1 MAFKPSY
8 FKADLFEVLS
18 SPVRIQ
24 ILDVLR
30 LGGAS
35 SNYIAQWIE
44 VEVASVTKHLFILHD
59 HKLVKPRREGTC
71 IIYLV
76 SDPAIFK
83 MLDATLEVFND
94 RRAEVK
100 DTPRA
105 TVRRGNS
112 QIPLAT
118 TRRFIETDETCRCVH
133 VPTAGSG

>member
-1 MAFKPSY
+1 MAFKLSY
-8 FKADLFEVLS
+8 FAADLFEVLS

-44 VEVASVTKHLFILHD
+44 VEAASVTKHLFILHD
-59 HKLVKPRREGTC
+59 HKLVKLRREGTC
-71 IIYLV
+71 IIYFV

-83 MLDATLEVFND
+83 RLDAALDVLNN

-100 DTPRA
+100 DTPE
-105 TVRRGNS
+105 
-112 QIPLAT
+112 QP
-118 TRRFIETDETCRCVH
+118 
-133 VPTAGSG
+133 